1 MTRPLLPLAD
11 AAPAERADAARNR
24 EALLREAVRMVAEG
38 GTSSLTMECLAH
50 RAGVG
55 KGTVFRRFGSR
66 EGLMAQVLDLSERDW
81 QASVLGGEPP
91 LGPGAPPWE
100 RLVAFGESR
109 LRTTLLHADLIRA
122 AGDAT
127 GSRSVA
133 ASSFMALHV
142 GHLLGELGVAGD
154 LPLLATALLA
164 PLEVP
169 VLVQQVDR
177 EHLPVERVVAA
188 WVDLAGRVVSAR
200 ADAGRR

>member
-1 MTRPLLPLAD
+1 MTSRPLLPMAD
-11 AAPAERADAARNR
+11 QPPAERADAARNR
-24 EALLREAVRMVAEG
+24 EALLRAAVRMVDEG
-38 GTSSLTMECLAH
+38 GVATLTMECLAA

-66 EGLMAQVLDLSERDW
+66 EGLMAQVLDVSERDW
-81 QASVLGGEPP
+81 QASVLAGPAP

-122 AGDAT
+122 ADAH
-127 GSRSVA
+127 GARSVA
-133 ASSFMALHV
+133 AASFMTLHV
-142 GHLLGELGVAGD
+142 RHLLTELGVQGD

-169 VLVQQVDR
+169 VLVQQVDV
-177 EHLPVERVVAA
+177 EHLPVERLVAA
-188 WVDLAGRVVSAR
+188 WVDLASRVV
-200 ADAGRR
+200 GRGPA